1 MRFNSERLNEI
12 ADSVGLEEVG
22 VVSAEPLGYMLDRLE
37 RRGIE
42 GRVTPFEEEDPA
54 KRISPGHLLPGCRS
68 IITLTVPYSLPQKDE
83 VDLNCGP
90 RGKVARCAQGID
102 YHNIVEKKA
111 EDLAMEVKKESGAA
125 FNYRVLSDRSPL
137 IERELARKSGLG
149 VIGENCTLIDKKY
162 GSFVAI
168 GTILVDKEFEPSPPA
183 DEPCRK
189 CGKCREAC
197 PTGAL
202 TEPYIINPLRCI
214 SYLSQAGGVFPREFR
229 TALGDRI
236 YGCDICQEVCPHNDQ
251 VPPAPYREFAFP
263 FFPAEPS
270 LIPLLHLTRREYDLT
285 INLTSA
291 GWRGK
296 TTLQRNIILAL
307 GDSGNRDVVP
317 HLTRIL
323 ENDPRHLIRLHSA
336 WSLGRLGGPKAHF
349 ALQKSAEK
357 DPEPAVREESLLALE
372 TKM

>member
-68 IITLTVPYSLPQKDE
+68 IITITVPYSLPQKDE
-83 VDLNCGP
+83 VDLNCRP

-111 EDLAMEVKKESGAA
+111 EDLAMAVKKVSGAA
-125 FNYRVLSDRSPL
+125 LSYRVLSDRSPL
-137 IERELARKSGLG
+137 LERELARKSGLG
-149 VIGENCTLIDKKY
+149 IIGENCTLIDKKY

-168 GTILVDKEFEPSPPA
+168 GTILLDEELEPSSPA
-183 DEPCRK
+183 NEPCRR

-202 TEPYIINPLRCI
+202 IEPYIINPLRCI
-214 SYLSQAGGVFPREFR
+214 SYLTQASGVFPREFR
-229 TALGDRI
+229 TALGSRI

-251 VPPAPYREFAFP
+251 VPPAPYQEFAFP
-263 FFPAEPS
+263 FFPAQPS
-270 LIPLLHLTRREYDLT
+270 LIPLLHLTRREYELT

-296 TTLQRNIILAL
+296 TTLQRNVILAL

-317 HLTRIL
+317 HLARIL
-323 ENDPRHLIRLHSA
+323 ENDPRPLVRLHTA
-336 WSLGRLGGPKAHF
+336 WALGRLGGPKALF
-349 ALQKSAEK
+349 ALQKSADK
-357 DPEPAVREESLLALE
+357 DPEPAVREEALFAFE
-372 TKM
+372 TK